1 MARAA
6 GPNGKTEDMS
16 TTPASDT
23 AAIAKL
29 KPMQALMRG
38 RVEESRRHG
47 AVTYTRVI
55 TPAADAYSRPQTVE
69 IRSKQPLG
77 PKGEEIKV
85 VAALGGFTRKPFR
98 ATDKTT
104 GETMMVTPV
113 DMTLD
118 AIE

>member
-1 MARAA
+1 
-6 GPNGKTEDMS
+6 MS
-16 TTPASDT
+16 TPQT
-23 AAIAKL
+23 I
-29 KPMQALMRG
+29 KPMQVMVNG
-38 RVEESRRHG
+38 RVESVRLHDGTR
-47 AVTYTRVI
+47 YTRVI
-55 TPAADAYSRPQTVE
+55 TPSADAYSRPQTVE

-98 ATDKTT
+98 ATDKAT